1 MTVLDLAYFT
11 LSISAKIN
19 QFARHFHLK
28 RSHITIFVP
37 CCEFIRDSCLLLD
50 GYHYSSFQAISQQK
64 KKQISLFDR
73 SVGTTRDKVKGHN
86 VHVYCPIN
94 SGYFATN
101 KKGVG
106 VEKGR

>member
-1 MTVLDLAYFT
+1 MFT
-11 LSISAKIN
+11 FRWIS
-19 QFARHFHLK
+19 L
-28 RSHITIFVP
+28 FVV
-37 CCEFIRDSCLLLD
+37 
-50 GYHYSSFQAISQQK
+50 SSNKSTK